1 MQSLIWALV
10 LLDALLL
17 VAFVIFIARLR
28 RVWGTVRSIED
39 IEKLLV
45 PIQDF
50 LDAAGR
56 TGAEM
61 EQNLAERRR
70 IMSRL
75 LAGLDEKAA
84 ELRQLITAA
93 EAAGTGRAPAPVT
106 AAAASERPSLPTSH
120 QRVLDLAEQGRDV
133 EQIAAE
139 LAIPRGEVQLILDLN
154 RKF

>member
-10 LLDALLL
+10 VLDALLL
-17 VAFVIFIARLR
+17 VVFVIFIARLR

-39 IEKLLV
+39 IEKLLA

-56 TGAEM
+56 TGEEM

-70 IMSRL
+70 IMTGL
-75 LAGLDEKAA
+75 LDGLDDKAA
-84 ELRQLITAA
+84 ELRRLITAA
-93 EAAGTGRAPAPVT
+93 EAAGTGRAPAPPA
-106 AAAASERPSLPTSH
+106 AAAASNRPSLPTSH